1 MAEAKKVRVRY
12 LGPMSG
18 VVIDELRGLK
28 IMRGDQAEVPEWFAA
43 QKLKRAPKS
52 WQKIDEP
59 AETKR
64 VPSSARKG
72 GDA

>member
-28 IMRGDQAEVPEWFAA
+28 IMRGETAEVPDWFAA

-52 WQKIDEP
+52 WQKVEET
-59 AETKR
+59 AETRKA
-64 VPSSARKG
+64 PSPARKG